1 MNVLVLSD
9 NLPLLQRA
17 KPIFMRYSGAKF
29 LFTDSDA
36 INPQLDY
43 KHITDHFQLVIS
55 LHCKKLFPSEVF
67 DKVRCVNIHPGFNP
81 YNRGMFPHVW
91 SIINGLP
98 AGATIHEI
106 DYTIDGGGIIAQKQV
121 EVLQADTSHTLYI
134 RVIEAEFDLLNVNL
148 ESVVEGSYAK
158 FHPETKGNYNSIE
171 DYNKLCNVGDMP
183 EHLFNRLRALSHAP
197 HWNAT
202 YNGLKIKLDIKQ
214 Q

>member
-17 KPIFMRYSGAKF
+17 KPIFMRHTGARF

-36 INPQLDY
+36 INPKLDF

-55 LHCKKLFPSEVF
+55 LHCKKLFPSEVY

-106 DYTIDGGGIIAQKQV
+106 DYTIDEGPIIAQKLV
-121 EVLQADTSHTLYI
+121 HVLQADTSDTLYA
-134 RVIEAEFDLLNVNL
+134 RVVDAELELLDVYL
-148 ESVVEGSYAK
+148 ETIVGGSYAT
-158 FHPETKGNYNSIE
+158 FSPDFRGNYNSIE
-171 DYNKLCNVGDMP
+171 AYNDLCNVGDMP
-183 EHLFNRLRALSHAP
+183 EHLFNRLRALSHTP

-202 YNGLKIKLDIKQ
+202 YNGLKIKLDIKH
-214 Q
+214 